1 MPPILG
7 HQALVQNAST
17 ETDAIRRFCTI
28 VVMTVRSTVKHI
40 DWLRVIE
47 ALLNCGAIVCGGRL
61 NLASCDEGL
70 VPIWVKSYRGRSTHR
85 I

>member
-1 MPPILG
+1 MLPILG

-40 DWLRVIE
+40 NWLRATSIIE
-47 ALLNCGAIVCGGRL
+47 LRCNSLRWKA
-61 NLASCDEGL
+61 
-70 VPIWVKSYRGRSTHR
+70 
-85 I
+85 